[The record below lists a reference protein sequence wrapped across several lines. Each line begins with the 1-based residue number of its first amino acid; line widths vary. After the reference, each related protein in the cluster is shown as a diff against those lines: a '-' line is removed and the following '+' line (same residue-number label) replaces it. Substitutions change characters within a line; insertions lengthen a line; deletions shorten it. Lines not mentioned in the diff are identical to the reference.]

1 MSDFD
6 IAKTTSPARRLVLGS
21 TSRYRRELMQRL
33 CIPFDVAAPDVDE
46 TPQDGESPHDLAC
59 RLALAKARAVAAL
72 HPDAVVIGSDQVAD
86 LDGEPLV
93 KPGTHERAVAQWQRM
108 RGRTVVFQTAV
119 AVVCQNTGF
128 AQTDLAA
135 VRVVFRNLSD
145 AEIETYLRTEQP
157 YDCAGSAK
165 SEGLGIAL
173 LESINNDD
181 PTALVGLPL
190 IRTCRMLRAAGLP
203 IL

>member
-72 HPDAVVIGSDQVAD
+72 HPDAIVIGSDPCGV
-86 LDGEPLV
+86 
-93 KPGTHERAVAQWQRM
+93 PGSHVSAVAPVQ
-108 RGRTVVFQTAV
+108 GSGVETVVFQTAV
-119 AVVCQNTGF
+119 AVVCQDTGF